1 MKIYIDNREREKIPL
16 FREYVYK
23 RKSNIIDDIE
33 TGNYQVSDYHSGDGL
48 IGIERKKSDYMTD
61 VFSGKLDQQLKELR
75 DNFEYPFLFI
85 DYQDITELMKES
97 LGVSPQIII
106 GSLISILARHK
117 VTVMFV
123 GGMFVPFTVRLFE
136 KMYDG
141 KTQPKEMNYV
151 PIRRKSTSS
160 EIKRAMFENVFP
172 GLGKT
177 KVNSLFNHFNGSF
190 KEIINADVKELMK
203 VKGISSKLAS
213 KMVEVFK

>member
-1 MKIYIDNREREKIPL
+1 MKIYIDNREGEKINA
-16 FREYVYK
+16 FKEYIYK
-23 RKSNIIDDIE
+23 RKNSIIDDVR

-48 IGIERKKSDYMTD
+48 IGIERKKSDYTKD
-61 VFSGKLDQQLKELR
+61 VFSGKLDQQLKELK

-85 DYQDITELMKES
+85 DYPSLSDLISES

-136 KMYDG
+136 KFYDG
-141 KTQPKEMNYV
+141 KTKPKEMNYI

-160 EIKRAMFENVFP
+160 EIKRAMLENVFP

-177 KVNSLFNHFNGSF
+177 KVNALFDHFNGSF
-190 KEIINADVKELMK
+190 KDIVNADTQELMK
-203 VKGISSKLAS
+203 VKGISSTLAS